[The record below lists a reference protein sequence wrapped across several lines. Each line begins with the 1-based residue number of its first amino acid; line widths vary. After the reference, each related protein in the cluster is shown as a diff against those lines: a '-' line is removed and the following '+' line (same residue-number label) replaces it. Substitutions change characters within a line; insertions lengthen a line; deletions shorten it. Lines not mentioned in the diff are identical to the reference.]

1 MNLCL
6 SRENS
11 QETHQGRRYAR
22 AVHQSDLPTVQDGFT
37 PARVAVIE
45 DERGIRD
52 FLESALRQAGF
63 DIRSAADGLAGL
75 KITRGWRP
83 DVIVLDLMLPKVDGL
98 SLLPMIR
105 RESDASVLILSA
117 RGDVSDRIEGLA
129 RGADDYLPK
138 PFDVDE
144 LIIRIRALL
153 RRPSRHV
160 PMGYSFADLRVD
172 LATRTVLRGERIIRL
187 SSREFDLLVTLLRR
201 PRRVFSK
208 DELLERIWGDRDV
221 LRGCVE
227 TYIGYLRNKIDA
239 AGEPRLIHTVRGA
252 GYTVR
257 EA

>member
-1 MNLCL
+1 VDQWD
-6 SRENS
+6 S
-11 QETHQGRRYAR
+11 
-22 AVHQSDLPTVQDGFT
+22 PTVQDGFT

-45 DERGIRD
+45 DERGIRE
-52 FLESALRQAGF
+52 FLERALRRAGF
-63 DIRSAADGLAGL
+63 DIRSAADGPDGL
-75 KITRGWRP
+75 KVTRGWRP
-83 DVIVLDLMLPKVDGL
+83 DVIVLDLMLPKIDGL

-105 RESDASVLILSA
+105 RETEAPVLILSA
-117 RGDVSDRIEGLA
+117 RGDVADRIEGIA

-153 RRPSRHV
+153 RRPSLHV

-172 LATRTVLRGERIIRL
+172 IATRTAFRGDRVIRL
-187 SSREFDLLVTLLRR
+187 STREFDLLVTLLRR

-208 DELLERIWGDRDV
+208 DELLERIWGDREV

-227 TYIGYLRNKIDA
+227 TYIGYLRNKIDG

-252 GYTVR
+252 GYTIR

>member
-1 MNLCL
+1 V
-6 SRENS
+6 
-11 QETHQGRRYAR
+11 QG
-22 AVHQSDLPTVQDGFT
+22 GFT
-37 PARVAVIE
+37 PPRVTVIE
-45 DERGIRD
+45 DERGIRE
-52 FLESALRQAGF
+52 FLERALRRAGF
-63 DIRSAADGLAGL
+63 DVRCSADGLDGL
-75 KITRGWRP
+75 RVTRGWRP
-83 DVIVLDLMLPKVDGL
+83 DVIVLDLMLPKIDGM

-105 RESDASVLILSA
+105 RDTEASVLILSA

-138 PFDVDE
+138 PFDLDE

-172 LATRTVLRGERIIRL
+172 IATRTVLRGERVIRL
-187 SSREFDLLVTLLRR
+187 SSREFDLLSTLLRR

-221 LRGCVE
+221 LPGCVE
-227 TYIGYLRNKIDA
+227 TYIGYLRTKIDV

-252 GYTVR
+252 GYTIR

>member
-1 MNLCL
+1 
-6 SRENS
+6 
-11 QETHQGRRYAR
+11 
-22 AVHQSDLPTVQDGFT
+22 VDQSDSLAVLDGFT

-45 DERGIRD
+45 DERGIRE
-52 FLESALRQAGF
+52 FLERALRRAGF
-63 DIRSAADGLAGL
+63 DTRSAADGLDGL
-75 KITRGWRP
+75 NVTRGWRP

-105 RESDASVLILSA
+105 RETEAPVLILSA
-117 RGDVSDRIEGLA
+117 RGDVADRIEGIA

-153 RRPSRHV
+153 RRPVLHA

-172 LATRTVLRGERIIRL
+172 IATRTALRGGRIIRL

-208 DELLERIWGDRDV
+208 DELLERIWGDREV

-227 TYIGYLRNKIDA
+227 TYIGYLRNKIDV

-252 GYTVR
+252 GYTIR
-257 EA
+257 EP